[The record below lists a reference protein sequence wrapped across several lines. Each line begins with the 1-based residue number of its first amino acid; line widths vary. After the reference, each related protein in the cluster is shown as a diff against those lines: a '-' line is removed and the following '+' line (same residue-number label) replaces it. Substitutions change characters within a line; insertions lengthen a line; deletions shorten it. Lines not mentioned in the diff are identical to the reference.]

1 MRGFTFLT
9 NQLAADGGYK
19 ILKSPS
25 MHTFFA
31 SAILLILLFTIYLPL
46 LTGPS
51 EFNGDDTGY
60 VQQLERTIGKLHT
73 PLTNLSFIIEKHIWD
88 SNPRGYRLTN
98 ILLMFILAL
107 STWKLS
113 LQFQPM
119 SERNTQS
126 HKTSFFLLA
135 IVCLCVT
142 HPLNVESV
150 ASISSRKEL
159 LYAIFSILALHTY
172 TSRSFGKYNLALTC
186 AYVAM
191 AQLSKGSA
199 FILPLIFAGYEFIYR
214 QKIEQK
220 NIRYKHLI
228 AISAASWP
236 IFGYQFYI
244 AMQHVVDARQVG
256 EDITIWASTI
266 VRTFYT
272 FVSHLLIPTNLSFEY
287 EIARPTRLITNHEW
301 LPMLICIVT
310 LAYMWRLRLYQIF
323 FGAFAALIA
332 LIPYLNI
339 MPLRHG
345 YPDYIVHYDHYFLLT
360 LSILPILIAGI
371 LLSNKLDKLRMI
383 ILLAVIGLTVYFSYQ
398 SHNITYIWNTKE
410 DLYSHT
416 TKIAPNIARGHIFL
430 AETRMER
437 EQYHSAIQP
446 LLKAVS
452 LDPIDKYALQ
462 LLGNAYAF
470 TQQYNEA
477 EKYYSRAIV
486 MDQTDIP
493 LLQNYA
499 STLIMLKKYSLAR
512 KVINDLLDQSPEN
525 TEALYNLR
533 LLDNLDN

>member
-1 MRGFTFLT
+1 MRAVTSLT
-9 NQLAADGGYK
+9 NQSPADGGYK

-31 SAILLILLFTIYLPL
+31 SAILLVLLFSIYLPL

-51 EFNGDDTGY
+51 EFNGDDIGY
-60 VQQLERTIGKLHT
+60 VQQLEGTTSKLYT
-73 PLTNLSFIIEKHIWD
+73 PLTNLTFIIEKHIWD
-88 SNPRGYRLTN
+88 SNPKGYRLTN
-98 ILLMFILAL
+98 IFLMFILAL
-107 STWKLS
+107 SAWKLS

-119 SERNTQS
+119 PERNTQNP
-126 HKTSFFLLA
+126 KNAFFLLA
-135 IVCLCVT
+135 IVCVCVT
-142 HPLNVESV
+142 HPVNVESV

-172 TSRSFGKYNLALTC
+172 TSKSFGKYNLALTC

-220 NIRYKHLI
+220 NVQYKHLI
-228 AISAASWP
+228 AITAASWP

-256 EDITIWASTI
+256 QDITIWASTI

-272 FVSHLLIPTNLSFEY
+272 FISHLLIPTDLSFEY
-287 EIARPTRLITNHEW
+287 EIAKPTKLITNQEL
-301 LPMLICIVT
+301 LPMVICLVT
-310 LAYMWRLRLYQIF
+310 LAYIWRLRLYQVC
-323 FGAFAALIA
+323 FGALAALIA

-345 YPDYIVHYDHYFLLT
+345 YPDYIVHYDHYFLLS
-360 LSILPILIAGI
+360 LSILPILFASIF
-371 LLSNKLDKLRMI
+371 LSDKLDKLRMI
-383 ILLAVIGLTVYFSYQ
+383 ILLAIVGLTVYFAYQ
-398 SHNITYIWNTKE
+398 SHKITYIWNTRE

-430 AETRMER
+430 AETRVER

-446 LLKAVS
+446 LLKALS
-452 LDPIDKYALQ
+452 LDPIDKYALH

-470 TQQYNEA
+470 TQQYNDA
-477 EKYYSRAIV
+477 ENYYSRAI
-486 MDQTDIP
+486 MIDQTNIS

-512 KVINDLLDQSPEN
+512 KVINDLLAQSPEN

-533 LLDNLDN
+533 LLNNLDN